1 MMRYFVGLFAG
12 TISRIL
18 VLVILPGVVLTLF
31 LVMVCIDTYQRSW
44 YARERIAAEE
54 PTIPQCP
61 PYVDAAQKPRYSPG
75 MKPFVYPVLSIIDVH
90 DGDSGWVNLD
100 LGFQISRKVCYRL
113 DGLDAPEVTGPQK
126 AVGLAVRD
134 VVESWLKRAVICESK
149 SLDKYGRALVVFYDK
164 DGVSLNDLLLKSKM
178 ALAYKGES
186 KSAMWSQAEL
196 RDALAAAKTATT
208 PLRP

>member
-1 MMRYFVGLFAG
+1 MIYYFVDLFAWSV
-12 TISRIL
+12 IRIVLL
-18 VLVILPGVVLTLF
+18 VLLIGVVIGLGVFFCLDDPQGRW
-31 LVMVCIDTYQRSW
+31 VRHPAV
-44 YARERIAAEE
+44 EEAA
-54 PTIPQCP
+54 IPQCP
-61 PYVDAAQKPRYSPG
+61 VYVDAAQKPRYSPG

-100 LGFQISRKVCYRL
+100 LGFQISRRVCYRL
-113 DGLDAPEVTGPQK
+113 SGLDAPEVTGPQK

-134 VVESWLKRAVICESK
+134 VVEAWLKRAVICESK

-196 RDALAAAKTATT
+196 REALAAAKTATT

>member
-1 MMRYFVGLFAG
+1 MIYYFVDLFAWSV
-12 TISRIL
+12 IRIVLL
-18 VLVILPGVVLTLF
+18 VLLIGVVIGLGVFFCL
-31 LVMVCIDTYQRSW
+31 DNPQGRW
-44 YARERIAAEE
+44 ARHPAVEE
-54 PTIPQCP
+54 PMIPQCP
-61 PYVDAAQKPRYSPG
+61 PYVDAVQKPRYSPG

-100 LGFQISRKVCYRL
+100 LGFQISRRVCYRL

-134 VVESWLKRAVICESK
+134 VVEAWLKRAVICESK

-196 RDALAAAKTATT
+196 RDAMAAVKTATT

>member
-1 MMRYFVGLFAG
+1 
-12 TISRIL
+12 
-18 VLVILPGVVLTLF
+18 
-31 LVMVCIDTYQRSW
+31 
-44 YARERIAAEE
+44 
-54 PTIPQCP
+54 
-61 PYVDAAQKPRYSPG
+61 
-75 MKPFVYPVLSIIDVH
+75 VLSIIDVH

-100 LGFQISRKVCYRL
+100 LGFQISRRVCYRL

-134 VVESWLKRAVICESK
+134 VVEAWLKRAVICESK

-196 RDALAAAKTATT
+196 RDAMAAVKTATT